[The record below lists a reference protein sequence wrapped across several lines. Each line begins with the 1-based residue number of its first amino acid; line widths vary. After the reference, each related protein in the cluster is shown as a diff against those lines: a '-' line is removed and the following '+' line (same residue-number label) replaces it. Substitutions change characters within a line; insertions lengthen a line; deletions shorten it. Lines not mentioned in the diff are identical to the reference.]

1 MKMKIKKVSAWPLE
15 MRLTEPYTIAYETI
29 SSTTNVFIRIE
40 TDKGFIGYGCAAPD
54 LEVTGETSET
64 VLQNWKDVVEPLLMN
79 SDPLRIARI
88 NEKLSR
94 LLPDHPS
101 CRAMVD
107 MALYDILGKTA
118 SLPLYVLL
126 GGYRDHIRTS
136 ITIGILP
143 LGETLQKAEK
153 LAKQGFKALKI
164 KGGKNLDEDIE
175 KFIKVREVVGR
186 SVELRFDA
194 NQGYNLDQAKQFVKA
209 THSAKLEL
217 LEQPTPRDQLEM
229 LGKVSSQVAI
239 PVMADESLMTIRDVF
254 RMARRDLVDMI
265 NIKLMKVGGIYQALH
280 INSIAKAAGYEV
292 MVGCMDES
300 GLGIAAGLHFAL
312 GRPNVMYADLDGH
325 LDLIGDPA
333 AGAVVLKDGVL
344 YPSQEPGL
352 GINLG

>member
-1 MKMKIKKVSAWPLE
+1 MRISKVSVWPVE
-15 MRLTEPYTIAYETI
+15 MRLAEPYTIAYETI
-29 SSTTNVFIRIE
+29 STTTNVFLRIE
-40 TDKGFIGYGCAAPD
+40 TNTGIVGFGCAAPD
-54 LEVTGETSET
+54 LEVTGETSQT
-64 VLQNWKDVVEPLLMN
+64 VLQNWDDVVKPLLLK
-79 SDPLRIARI
+79 SDPLRIALI
-88 NEKLSR
+88 QEKLSDS
-94 LLPDHPS
+94 LQNFPS

-107 MALYDILGKTA
+107 MALYDIIGKVA

-143 LGETLQKAEK
+143 LYETLQKAEK
-153 LAKQGFKALKI
+153 LVKQGFKALKI
-164 KGGKNLDEDIE
+164 KGGKDLGEDIE

-194 NQGYNLDQAKQFVKA
+194 NQGYNLEQAKQFVKA
-209 THSAKLEL
+209 TRSAKLEL
-217 LEQPTPRDQLEM
+217 LEQPTPRDQLDM

-312 GRPNVMYADLDGH
+312 ARPNVMYADLDGH

-333 AGAVVLKDGVL
+333 AGAVTLKDGVL

-352 GINLG
+352 GVNL

>member
-1 MKMKIKKVSAWPLE
+1 MKIKQVSAWPVE

-29 SSTTNVFIRIE
+29 SSTTNVFMRIE
-40 TDKGFIGYGCAAPD
+40 TDKGIMGYGCAAPD
-54 LEVTGETSET
+54 LEVTGETPEA
-64 VLQNWKDVVEPLLMN
+64 VLQSWKDVVEPLLLN

-88 NEKLSR
+88 NEKLSER
-94 LLPDHPS
+94 LQNFPS

-107 MALYDILGKTA
+107 MALYDILGKAA

-143 LGETLQKAEK
+143 LDETLRRAQK
-153 LAKQGFKALKI
+153 LVKQGFKALKI
-164 KGGKNLDEDIE
+164 KGGKNLEEDIE

-209 THSAKLEL
+209 TRTAKLEL
-217 LEQPTPRDQLEM
+217 LEQPTPRDQLDM
-229 LGKVSSQVAI
+229 LGKVSDQVPI
-239 PVMADESLMTIRDVF
+239 PVMADESLMTVRDVF

-265 NIKLMKVGGIYQALH
+265 NIKLMKVGGIFQALH

-333 AGAVVLKDGVL
+333 GGAVILKDGVL

-352 GINLG
+352 GIDL